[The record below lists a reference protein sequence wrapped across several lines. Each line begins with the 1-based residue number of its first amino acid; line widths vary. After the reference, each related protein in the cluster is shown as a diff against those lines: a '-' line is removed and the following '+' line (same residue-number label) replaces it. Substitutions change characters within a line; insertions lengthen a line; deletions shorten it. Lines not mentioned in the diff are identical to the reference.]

1 MTIHYD
7 KIFNMKYVPLHI
19 HTEYSLLDGAIKIP
33 DFYKFA
39 AENDMPA
46 IAITD
51 HGVMYGCADMFIAK
65 NEMIGHM
72 EAAGENEEAA
82 KIKAVKPILGCEFY
96 VADGDVEEDKHTKK
110 PLYHLVLLAK
120 NQNGYHNLC
129 KLDSYATTKG
139 HYYKPR
145 INHEI
150 LEKYKD
156 DLVCLSAC
164 IQGEVAR
171 FCLNGDKEEAKKRA
185 KYYKELFKEDY
196 YIELQDHGLQEQ
208 KDSNPFLME
217 VAKELNIKTVITND
231 SHYLRAQDASWHDT
245 LLCEQTKSKK
255 SEVNRFKFSVNEF
268 YVKTVEELRKA
279 FSWMDEEYFNS
290 CIETTV
296 EVADKCNFEMDKLEF
311 GKTKEYLPKFPIP
324 EGFKDEQDYFNHL
337 CIEGLKKRY
346 GDPIPD
352 SIMERYEYEKGVIF
366 QMGFPAYFL
375 LTWDFINWAK
385 EHKIPVG
392 PGRGSAAG
400 SIVAYSLGIT
410 ELDPIQ
416 HKLLFE
422 RFLNPERISM
432 PDIDID
438 FCQRKRGEV
447 IDYVSKRWGKDHV
460 CQIITFGTLAAKA
473 ALKAVCRVYDIPFQ
487 EANTWAGMVP
497 SAPGTKLKDALLD
510 GMELKKLCD
519 ENPQVQSLVDE
530 ALHMEGLKNQ
540 TGTHAAGVIIAP
552 RPMDE
557 IIPITLSK
565 EKSTETQYPMAGI
578 EKIGLL
584 KMDFLGLE
592 TLTIIQDALDL
603 IKERTGKDIDINR
616 IPLDDKETFEMLSR
630 GETDAVFQ
638 LESSGMKKYIKRLKP
653 TVFEDLGAMVALY
666 RPGPLEAGMVEGFI
680 DRKHGREKIE
690 YAHPLLEPIL
700 KDTYGTILYQE
711 QIMAIF
717 QSLADYTLGGAD
729 MVRRMMGKKK
739 LQQMAEQKS
748 IFVDATHKKGMTK
761 EAATQLFEQ
770 IESFAKYCFN
780 KAHSSAYAFV
790 AYQTAYL
797 KAHYPVEFMCAML
810 TSVADKQDKTQQ
822 YILQCQNQGIEVLAP
837 DINKSNSQFT
847 PDENN
852 IRFGLASIK
861 NVGEAVITE
870 IEEVRKEKPFESFY
884 DFCSRVDSKCLNKR
898 TLESLIKAGAFSSI
912 EKSRK
917 QCLENIDSVVEFVQ
931 NSAKAKSSGQ
941 VSLFSAISSEAQ
953 EELNIPT
960 FQMSGNSEEEFS
972 DSQIQ
977 QFEKELMGIYVTSH
991 PLESIKDTLKYITT
1005 QTISDILEAP
1015 KQDANVTLCGLLS
1028 QVIQKSTKK
1037 DPTKFIKT
1045 GVIEDLT
1052 NRIGFVVFPKVVEKY
1067 GALIESEQKVILKAK
1082 VSIRDEEI
1090 NLQVNEVKPITE
1102 VNLVKIKFL
1111 KELENEENVFLK
1123 ELLSKYKGENPV
1135 VIEFKAPDEFDTIQD
1150 YQMLTS
1156 NHLWVDVNSNIQKEI
1171 ESSFKEKIEVEIN
1184 ALK

>member
-1 MTIHYD
+1 
-7 KIFNMKYVPLHI
+7 MKYVPLHI
-19 HTEYSLLDGAIKIP
+19 HTEYSLLDGAIRIP

-65 NEMIGHM
+65 NEMLSHM
-72 EAAGENEEAA
+72 LSEEEQELKK
-82 KIKAVKPILGCEFY
+82 KIEAVKPILGCEFY
-96 VADGDVEEDKHTKK
+96 ICDGDVIDDHSKK
-110 PLYHLVLLAK
+110 TMYHLVLLAK

-129 KLDSYATTKG
+129 KLDSIATTKG
-139 HYYKPR
+139 YYYKPR

-156 DLVCLSAC
+156 DLICLSAC

-171 FCLNGDKEEAKKRA
+171 NILDGNKDEAIKKA
-185 KYYKELFKEDY
+185 KYYKELFGEDY
-196 YIELQDHGLQEQ
+196 YIELQDHGLKEQ
-208 KDSNPFLME
+208 KDSNPTLME
-217 VAKELNIKTVITND
+217 IAKELNIKTVITND
-231 SHYLRAQDASWHDT
+231 SHYLKAQDAAWHDT
-245 LLCEQTKSKK
+245 LLCEQTKSSK
-255 SEVNRFKFSVNEF
+255 SNPNRFKFSVNEF

-279 FSWMDEEYFNS
+279 FSWMDEDYFNT
-290 CIETTV
+290 CIENTV
-296 EVADKCNFEMDKLEF
+296 EIADKIDFQMDKLEF
-311 GKTKEYLPKFPIP
+311 GKTKEYLPKYPCP
-324 EGFKDEQDYFNHL
+324 DGYDEVQYFDYL
-337 CIEGLKKRY
+337 CRKGLKKRY

-352 SIMERYEYEKGVIF
+352 DIIKRYEYEFDVICK
-366 QMGFPAYFL
+366 MGFPAYFL

-400 SIVAYSLGIT
+400 RIVAYSLGIT
-410 ELDPIQ
+410 ELDPIR
-416 HKLLFE
+416 HNLLFE

-438 FCQRKRGEV
+438 FCQRRRGEV
-447 IDYVSKRWGKDHV
+447 IDYVSERWGADHV

-473 ALKAVCRVYDIPFQ
+473 ALKAVCRVYDIPFAQ
-487 EANTWAGMVP
+487 ANLWAGMIP

-519 ENPQVQSLVDE
+519 ENSQVQSLVDE

-540 TGTHAAGVIIAP
+540 VGTHAAGVIIAP

-557 IIPITLSK
+557 IIPVALSK
-565 EKSTETQYPMAGI
+565 EKSSTTQYPMAGI
-578 EKIGLL
+578 EKLGLL

-603 IKERTGKDIDINR
+603 IKARTGKDIDINN
-616 IPLDDKETFEMLSR
+616 IPLDDKETFEMLSK

-666 RPGPLEAGMVEGFI
+666 RPGPLEAGMVEDFI
-680 DRKHGREKIE
+680 DRKHGRQKIE
-690 YAHPLLEPIL
+690 YAHPLLESIL

-717 QSLADYTLGGAD
+717 QTLADYSLGGAD

-748 IFVDATHKKGMTK
+748 IFVDATAKKGMSS
-761 EAATQLFEQ
+761 EAATKLFEQ

-810 TSVADKQDKTQQ
+810 TSVADKQEKTQQ
-822 YILQCQNQGIEVLAP
+822 YILQCQAQGIEVLAP

-847 PDENN
+847 PDGNN

-861 NVGEAVITE
+861 NVGEAVIE
-870 IEEVRKEKPFESFY
+870 QIEQERANKPFESFY
-884 DFCSRVDSKCLNKR
+884 DFCSRVDFKCLNKR
-898 TLESLIKAGAFSSI
+898 TLESLIKAGAFSCI

-917 QCLENIDSVVEFVQ
+917 QLLENIDSVVEFVQ
-931 NSAKAKSSGQ
+931 NAAKAKSSGQ
-941 VSLFSAISSEAQ
+941 VSLFASLSGETQ

-960 FQMSGNSEEEFS
+960 FQMQGNPDDEFS

-977 QFEKELMGIYVTSH
+977 LFEKELMGIYVTSH
-991 PLESIKDTLKYITT
+991 PLGSIKNTLK
-1005 QTISDILEAP
+1005 
-1015 KQDANVTLCGLLS
+1015 
-1028 QVIQKSTKK
+1028 
-1037 DPTKFIKT
+1037 
-1045 GVIEDLT
+1045 
-1052 NRIGFVVFPKVVEKY
+1052 
-1067 GALIESEQKVILKAK
+1067 
-1082 VSIRDEEI
+1082 
-1090 NLQVNEVKPITE
+1090 
-1102 VNLVKIKFL
+1102 
-1111 KELENEENVFLK
+1111 
-1123 ELLSKYKGENPV
+1123 
-1135 VIEFKAPDEFDTIQD
+1135 
-1150 YQMLTS
+1150 
-1156 NHLWVDVNSNIQKEI
+1156 
-1171 ESSFKEKIEVEIN
+1171 
-1184 ALK
+1184 

>member
-1 MTIHYD
+1 
-7 KIFNMKYVPLHI
+7 MKYVPLHI
-19 HTEYSLLDGAIKIP
+19 HTEYSLLDGAIRIP

-65 NEMIGHM
+65 NDMLSHM
-72 EAAGENEEAA
+72 LSDDVQELKK
-82 KIKAVKPILGCEFY
+82 KIEAVKPIVGCEFY
-96 VADGDVEEDKHTKK
+96 ICEGDVIEDRSKK
-110 PLYHLVLLAK
+110 TMYHLVLLAK

-129 KLDSYATTKG
+129 KLDSIATTQG
-139 HYYKPR
+139 YYYKPR

-150 LEKYKD
+150 LEKYHED
-156 DLVCLSAC
+156 IICLSAC

-171 FCLNGDKEEAKKRA
+171 NILDGNLEKARQKA
-185 KYYKELFKEDY
+185 KYYKDLFGDDF

-208 KDSNPFLME
+208 KDSNPELMKIAE
-217 VAKELNIKTVITND
+217 ELGVKTVITND

-245 LLCEQTKSKK
+245 LLCEQTKSSKANP
-255 SEVNRFKFSVNEF
+255 NRFKFSVNEF
-268 YVKTVEELRKA
+268 YVKTVEELRRA
-279 FSWMDEEYFNS
+279 FSWMDEDYFNR

-296 EVADKCNFEMDKLEF
+296 EVADKCDFKMDKLEF
-311 GKTKEYLPKFPIP
+311 GKTKEYLPKFPCP
-324 EGFKDEQDYFNHL
+324 DGYNEQEYFNYL
-337 CIEGLKKRY
+337 CIKGLKERY

-366 QMGFPAYFL
+366 HMGFPAYFL

-385 EHKIPVG
+385 EHGIPVG

-410 ELDPIQ
+410 ELDPIE

-432 PDIDID
+432 PDVDID
-438 FCQRKRGEV
+438 FCQRRRGEV
-447 IDYVSKRWGKDHV
+447 IEYVSERWGKDHV

-487 EANTWAGMVP
+487 QANTWAGMVP
-497 SAPGTKLKDALLD
+497 SNPGTKLKDALLD
-510 GMELKKLCD
+510 GMELKKLCQ
-519 ENPQVQSLVDE
+519 ENPQIQSLVDE

-552 RPMDE
+552 KPMSE
-557 IIPITLSK
+557 IIPVTLSK

-603 IKERTGKDIDINR
+603 VKERTGKSININR
-616 IPLDDKETFEMLSR
+616 IPLNDKMTFELLSR

-638 LESSGMKKYIKRLKP
+638 LESGGMKKLVKRLKP
-653 TVFEDLGAMVALY
+653 SVFEDIGALVALY
-666 RPGPLEAGMVEGFI
+666 RPGPIEAGMIDDFV
-680 DRKHGREKIE
+680 DRKHGRQKVE
-690 YAHPLLEPIL
+690 YAHPLLESIL
-700 KDTYGTILYQE
+700 KDTYGTIVYQE

-717 QSLADYTLGGAD
+717 QTLAGYTLGGAD
-729 MVRRMMGKKK
+729 KVRRMMGKKK
-739 LQQMAEQKS
+739 LLEMAEQKE
-748 IFVDATHKKGMTK
+748 IFVAG
-761 EAATQLFEQ
+761 AAKNDMPREKAIALFEQ

-810 TSVADKQDKTQQ
+810 TSVCDKQEKTQQ
-822 YILQCQNQGIEVLAP
+822 YILQCQSQGIEVLAP

-847 PDENN
+847 PDGNN

-861 NVGEAVITE
+861 NVGEAVIE
-870 IEEVRKEKPFESFY
+870 QIEEERKSKPFESLY

-898 TLESLIKAGAFSSI
+898 TLESLIKAGAFSTI

-917 QCLENIDSVVEFVQ
+917 QCLENIDKVVEFVQ

-941 VSLFSAISSEAQ
+941 VSLFSAISAEAQ

-960 FQMSGNSEEEFS
+960 FQMSGTSDEEFT
-972 DSQIQ
+972 DTQIQ

-1005 QTISDILEAP
+1005 QTISDVLETP
-1015 KQDANVTLCGLLS
+1015 KPDSNVTLCGLLS
-1028 QVIQKSTKK
+1028 QVIQKPTKK

-1052 NRIGFVVFPKVVEKY
+1052 SRIGFVVFPKVVEKF
-1067 GALIESEQKVILKAK
+1067 GSEIESDQKVILKAK

-1090 NLQVNEVKPITE
+1090 NLQVNEVKPITN
-1102 VNLVKIKFL
+1102 VDLVKIKYLTELKSEENIYL
-1111 KELENEENVFLK
+1111 KEVLAK
-1123 ELLSKYKGENPV
+1123 HKGENPV
-1135 VIEFKAPDEFDTIQD
+1135 VIEFSAPDEFDNMQN
-1150 YQMLTS
+1150 YQMLT
-1156 NHLWVDVNSNIQKEI
+1156 NHHLWVNTQDNLRQEI
-1171 ESSFKEKIEVEIN
+1171 ESAFKDKVQIEI
-1184 ALK
+1184 ASLK

>member
-1 MTIHYD
+1 
-7 KIFNMKYVPLHI
+7 MKYVPLHI
-19 HTEYSLLDGAIKIP
+19 HTEYSLLDGAIRIP
-33 DFYKFA
+33 DFYKYA

-65 NEMIGHM
+65 NEMLSHM
-72 EAAGENEEAA
+72 LSEEEQEMKK
-82 KIKAVKPILGCEFY
+82 KIEAVKPILGCEFY
-96 VADGDVEEDKHTKK
+96 ICDGDVLEDRSKK
-110 PLYHLVLLAK
+110 TMYHLVLLAK

-129 KLDSYATTKG
+129 KLDSIATTKG
-139 HYYKPR
+139 YYYKPR

-156 DLVCLSAC
+156 DLICLSAC

-171 FCLNGDKEEAKKRA
+171 NILDGNKEEAIKKA
-185 KYYKELFKEDY
+185 KYYKELFGEDY
-196 YIELQDHGLQEQ
+196 YIELQDHGLKEQ
-208 KDSNPFLME
+208 KESNPILME
-217 VAKELNIKTVITND
+217 IAEELNIKTVITND
-231 SHYLRAQDASWHDT
+231 SHYLKAQDAAWHDT
-245 LLCEQTKSKK
+245 LLCEQTKSSK
-255 SEVNRFKFSVNEF
+255 SNPDRFKFSVNEF
-268 YVKTVEELRKA
+268 YVKTVEELRQA
-279 FSWMDEEYFNS
+279 FSWMDEDYFNT
-290 CIETTV
+290 CISNTV
-296 EVADKCNFEMDKLEF
+296 EIADKVDFQMDKLEF
-311 GKTKEYLPKFPIP
+311 GKTKEYLPKYPCP
-324 EGFKDEQDYFNHL
+324 DGYNEVQYFDHL
-337 CIEGLKKRY
+337 CRQGLKKRY

-352 SIMERYEYEKGVIF
+352 DIIKRYEYEFDVICK
-366 QMGFPAYFL
+366 MGFPAYFL

-410 ELDPIQ
+410 ELDPIR
-416 HKLLFE
+416 HNLLFE

-438 FCQRKRGEV
+438 FCQRRRGEV
-447 IDYVSKRWGKDHV
+447 IDYVSERWGADHV

-473 ALKAVCRVYDIPFQ
+473 ALKAVCRVYDIPFSQ
-487 EANTWAGMVP
+487 ANSWAGMIP
-497 SAPGTKLKDALLD
+497 SNPGTKLKDALLD

-519 ENPQVQSLVDE
+519 ENSQVQSLVDE

-540 TGTHAAGVIIAP
+540 VGTHAAGVIIAP

-557 IIPITLSK
+557 IIPVALSK
-565 EKSTETQYPMAGI
+565 EKATTTQYPMAGI
-578 EKIGLL
+578 EKLGLL

-603 IKERTGKDIDINR
+603 IKERTGEDIDINN
-616 IPLDDKETFEMLSR
+616 IPLDDKETFEMLSK

-666 RPGPLEAGMVEGFI
+666 RPGPLEAGMVEDFI
-680 DRKHGREKIE
+680 DRKHGRQKIE
-690 YAHPLLEPIL
+690 YAHPLLESIL

-717 QSLADYTLGGAD
+717 QTLADYSLGGAD

-748 IFVDATHKKGMTK
+748 IFVEATAKKGMSS
-761 EAATQLFEQ
+761 EAATKLFEQ

-810 TSVADKQDKTQQ
+810 TSVADKQEKTQQ
-822 YILQCQNQGIEVLAP
+822 YILQCQAQGIEVLAP

-847 PDENN
+847 PDGKN

-861 NVGEAVITE
+861 NVGEAVIE
-870 IEEVRKEKPFESFY
+870 QIENERKDKPFESFF

-898 TLESLIKAGAFSSI
+898 TLESLIKAGAFASI

-917 QCLENIDSVVEFVQ
+917 QLLNNMDNVVEFVH
-931 NSAKAKSSGQ
+931 NSEKTKMSGQ
-941 VSLFSAISSEAQ
+941 VSLFSALGEDAQ

-960 FQMSGNSEEEFS
+960 FKMSGSSEDEFS

-977 QFEKELMGIYVTSH
+977 MFEKELMGIYVTSH
-991 PLESIKDTLKYITT
+991 PLASIKDTLKYITT
-1005 QTISDILEAP
+1005 
-1015 KQDANVTLCGLLS
+1015 
-1028 QVIQKSTKK
+1028 
-1037 DPTKFIKT
+1037 
-1045 GVIEDLT
+1045 
-1052 NRIGFVVFPKVVEKY
+1052 
-1067 GALIESEQKVILKAK
+1067 
-1082 VSIRDEEI
+1082 
-1090 NLQVNEVKPITE
+1090 
-1102 VNLVKIKFL
+1102 
-1111 KELENEENVFLK
+1111 
-1123 ELLSKYKGENPV
+1123 
-1135 VIEFKAPDEFDTIQD
+1135 
-1150 YQMLTS
+1150 
-1156 NHLWVDVNSNIQKEI
+1156 
-1171 ESSFKEKIEVEIN
+1171 
-1184 ALK
+1184 

>member
-1 MTIHYD
+1 
-7 KIFNMKYVPLHI
+7 MKYVPLHI
-19 HTEYSLLDGAIKIP
+19 HTEYSLLDGAIRIP

-65 NEMIGHM
+65 NEMLSHM
-72 EAAGENEEAA
+72 LSEEEQEMKK
-82 KIKAVKPILGCEFY
+82 KIEAVKPILGCEFY
-96 VADGDVEEDKHTKK
+96 ICDGDVLEDRSKK
-110 PLYHLVLLAK
+110 TMYHLVLLAK
-120 NQNGYHNLC
+120 NQKGYHNLC
-129 KLDSYATTKG
+129 KLDSIATTKAY
-139 HYYKPR
+139 YYKPR

-150 LEKYKD
+150 LEQYKD
-156 DLVCLSAC
+156 DLICLSAC

-171 FCLNGDKEEAKKRA
+171 NFLDGNKDEAIKKA
-185 KYYKELFKEDY
+185 KYYKELFGDDY

-217 VAKELNIKTVITND
+217 IAKELNIKTVITND
-231 SHYLRAQDASWHDT
+231 SHYLRAQDAAWHDT
-245 LLCEQTKSKK
+245 LLCEQTKSSKANP
-255 SEVNRFKFSVNEF
+255 NRFKFSVNEF

-279 FSWMDEEYFNS
+279 FSWMDEDYFNT
-290 CIETTV
+290 CIQNTV
-296 EVADKCNFEMDKLEF
+296 EIADKIDFQMDKLEF
-311 GKTKEYLPKFPIP
+311 GKTKEYLPKYPCP
-324 EGFKDEQDYFNHL
+324 EGYDEVQYFDHL
-337 CIEGLKKRY
+337 CREGLKKRY

-352 SIMERYEYEKGVIF
+352 DIIKRYEYEFDVICK
-366 QMGFPAYFL
+366 MGFPAYFL

-410 ELDPIQ
+410 ELDPIR
-416 HKLLFE
+416 HNLLFE

-438 FCQRKRGEV
+438 FCQRRRGEV
-447 IDYVSKRWGKDHV
+447 IDYVSQRWGADHV

-473 ALKAVCRVYDIPFQ
+473 ALKAVCRVYDIPFSQ
-487 EANTWAGMVP
+487 ANTWAGMIP
-497 SAPGTKLKDALLD
+497 SVPGTKLKDALSD

-519 ENPQVQSLVDE
+519 ENSQVQSLVDE

-540 TGTHAAGVIIAP
+540 VGTHAAGVIIAP

-557 IIPITLSK
+557 IIPVALSK
-565 EKSTETQYPMAGI
+565 EKATTTQYPMAGI
-578 EKIGLL
+578 EKLGLL

-603 IKERTGKDIDINR
+603 IKARTGKDIDINN
-616 IPLDDKETFEMLSR
+616 IPLDDKETFDMLSK

-666 RPGPLEAGMVEGFI
+666 RPGPLEAGMVEDFI
-680 DRKHGREKIE
+680 DRKHGRQQIE
-690 YAHPLLEPIL
+690 YAHPLLEGIL

-717 QSLADYTLGGAD
+717 QTLADYSLGGAD

-748 IFVDATHKKGMTK
+748 IFVEATAKKGMSS
-761 EAATQLFEQ
+761 EAATKLFEQ

-810 TSVADKQDKTQQ
+810 TSVADKQEKTQQ
-822 YILQCQNQGIEVLAP
+822 YILQCQAQGINVLAP

-847 PDENN
+847 PDGNN

-861 NVGEAVITE
+861 NVGEAVIE
-870 IEEVRKEKPFESFY
+870 QIEKERENKPFESFY
-884 DFCSRVDSKCLNKR
+884 DFCSRVDMKCLNKR
-898 TLESLIKAGAFSSI
+898 TLESLIKAGAFSCI

-917 QCLENIDSVVEFVQ
+917 QLLENIDKVVEFVQ
-931 NSAKAKSSGQ
+931 INAKAKSSGQ
-941 VSLFSAISSEAQ
+941 VSLFSALGGEAQ

-960 FQMSGNSEEEFS
+960 FQMSGNSDDEFS

-977 QFEKELMGIYVTSH
+977 LFEKELMGIYVTSH
-991 PLESIKDTLKYITT
+991 PLASIQGILKYITT
-1005 QTISDILEAP
+1005 QTISDIIENP
-1015 KQDANVTLCGLLS
+1015 KPDATVTICGLLS
-1028 QVIQKSTKK
+1028 QIVQKPTKK
-1037 DPTKFIKT
+1037 DPSKFIKT
-1045 GVIEDLT
+1045 GTIEDLT
-1052 NRIGFVVFPKVVEKY
+1052 SRIGVVAFPKVVEKY
-1067 GALIESEQKVILKAK
+1067 GALIDSEQKVIIKAK
-1082 VSIRDEEI
+1082 VNVKDEEI
-1090 NLQVNEVKPITE
+1090 NLAINEVKPIEE
-1102 VNLVKIKFL
+1102 VNLVTLKVL
-1111 KELENEENVFLK
+1111 KELAMEENILLK
-1123 ELLSKYKGENPV
+1123 ELLAKHKGENPV
-1135 VIEFKAPDEFDTIQD
+1135 VIDFEAPDEFNVPKRFQL
-1150 YQMLTS
+1150 LT
-1156 NHLWVDVNSNIQKEI
+1156 NDHLWVSINDDMKKEI
-1171 ESSFKEKIEVEIN
+1171 GATFKDKMEISV
-1184 ALK
+1184 LHLS

>member
-1 MTIHYD
+1 
-7 KIFNMKYVPLHI
+7 MKYVPLHI
-19 HTEYSLLDGAIKIP
+19 HTEYSLLDGAIRIP
-33 DFYKFA
+33 DFYKYA

-65 NEMIGHM
+65 NEMLSHM
-72 EAAGENEEAA
+72 LSEEEQEMKKKIEA
-82 KIKAVKPILGCEFY
+82 IKPILGCEFY
-96 VADGDVEEDKHTKK
+96 ICDGDVLEDRSKK
-110 PLYHLVLLAK
+110 TMYHLVLLAK

-129 KLDSYATTKG
+129 KLDSIATTKG
-139 HYYKPR
+139 YYYKPR

-156 DLVCLSAC
+156 DLICLSAC

-171 FCLNGDKEEAKKRA
+171 NILDGNKEEAIKKA
-185 KYYKELFKEDY
+185 KYYKELFGEDY
-196 YIELQDHGLQEQ
+196 YIELQDHGLKEQ
-208 KDSNPFLME
+208 KESNPILME
-217 VAKELNIKTVITND
+217 IAEELNIKTVITND
-231 SHYLRAQDASWHDT
+231 SHYLKAQDAAWHDT
-245 LLCEQTKSKK
+245 LLCEQTKSSK
-255 SEVNRFKFSVNEF
+255 SNPDRFKFSVNEF
-268 YVKTVEELRKA
+268 YVKTVEELRQA
-279 FSWMDEEYFNS
+279 FSWMDEDYFNT
-290 CIETTV
+290 CISNTV
-296 EVADKCNFEMDKLEF
+296 EIADKVDFQMDKLEF
-311 GKTKEYLPKFPIP
+311 GKTKEYLPKYPCP
-324 EGFKDEQDYFNHL
+324 EGYNEVQYFDHL
-337 CIEGLKKRY
+337 CRQGLKKRY

-352 SIMERYEYEKGVIF
+352 DIIKRYEYEFDVICK
-366 QMGFPAYFL
+366 MGFPAYFL

-410 ELDPIQ
+410 ELDPIR
-416 HKLLFE
+416 HNLLFE

-438 FCQRKRGEV
+438 FCQRRRGEV
-447 IDYVSKRWGKDHV
+447 IDYVSERWGADHV

-473 ALKAVCRVYDIPFQ
+473 ALKAVCRVYDIPFSQ
-487 EANTWAGMVP
+487 ANSWAGMIP
-497 SAPGTKLKDALLD
+497 SNPGTKLKDALLD

-519 ENPQVQSLVDE
+519 ENSQVQSLVDE

-540 TGTHAAGVIIAP
+540 VGTHAAGVIIAP

-557 IIPITLSK
+557 IIPVALSK
-565 EKSTETQYPMAGI
+565 EKATTTQYPMAGI
-578 EKIGLL
+578 EKLGLL

-603 IKERTGKDIDINR
+603 IKERTGEDIDINN
-616 IPLDDKETFEMLSR
+616 IPLDDKETFEMLSK

-666 RPGPLEAGMVEGFI
+666 RPGPLEAGMVEDFI
-680 DRKHGREKIE
+680 DRKHGRQKIE
-690 YAHPLLEPIL
+690 YAHPLLEGIL

-717 QSLADYTLGGAD
+717 QTLADYSLGGAD

-748 IFVDATHKKGMTK
+748 IFVEATAKKGMSS
-761 EAATQLFEQ
+761 EAATKLFEQ

-810 TSVADKQDKTQQ
+810 TSVADKQEKTQQ
-822 YILQCQNQGIEVLAP
+822 YILQCQAQGIEVLAP

-847 PDENN
+847 PDGKN

-861 NVGEAVITE
+861 NVGEAVIE
-870 IEEVRKEKPFESFY
+870 QIENERKDKPFESFF

-898 TLESLIKAGAFSSI
+898 TLESLIKAGAFASI

-917 QCLENIDSVVEFVQ
+917 QLLNNIDNVVEFVH
-931 NSAKAKSSGQ
+931 NSEKTKMSGQ
-941 VSLFSAISSEAQ
+941 VSLFSALGEDAQ

-960 FQMSGNSEEEFS
+960 FKMSGSSEDEFS

-977 QFEKELMGIYVTSH
+977 MFEKELMGIYVTSH
-991 PLESIKDTLKYITT
+991 PLASIKDTLKYITT
-1005 QTISDILEAP
+1005 QTIEDILENP
-1015 KQDANVTLCGLLS
+1015 KQDETVTICGLLS
-1028 QVIQKSTKK
+1028 QIVQKPTKK
-1037 DPTKFIKT
+1037 DPTKYIKT
-1045 GVIEDLT
+1045 GQIEDLT
-1052 NRIGFVVFPKVVEKY
+1052 GRIGIVAFPKVVENF
-1067 GALIESEQKVILKAK
+1067 GALIESEHKAILRAK
-1082 VSIRDEEI
+1082 VNIRDEEI
-1090 NLQVNEVKPITE
+1090 NLSIIEVKPIE
-1102 VNLVKIKFL
+1102 QVNLVTLHFL
-1111 KELENEENVFLK
+1111 KEFAAEENILLK
-1123 ELLSKYKGENPV
+1123 ELLVRHKGENPV
-1135 VIEFKAPDEFDTIQD
+1135 VIDFEAPDEFDNVRRFE
-1150 YQMLTS
+1150 MLTN
-1156 NHLWVDVNSNIQKEI
+1156 NHLWVNINDSIEKELTAT
-1171 ESSFKEKIEVEIN
+1171 FKDKLEVEIR
-1184 ALK
+1184 ALG

>member
-1 MTIHYD
+1 
-7 KIFNMKYVPLHI
+7 MKYVPLHI
-19 HTEYSLLDGAIKIP
+19 HTEYSLLDGAIRIP

-65 NEMIGHM
+65 NEMLSHM
-72 EAAGENEEAA
+72 LSEEEQELKK
-82 KIKAVKPILGCEFY
+82 KIEAVKPILGCEFY
-96 VADGDVEEDKHTKK
+96 ICDGDVIDDHSKK
-110 PLYHLVLLAK
+110 TMYHLVLLAK

-129 KLDSYATTKG
+129 KLDSIATTKG
-139 HYYKPR
+139 YYYKPR

-156 DLVCLSAC
+156 DLICLSAC

-171 FCLNGDKEEAKKRA
+171 NILDGNKDEAIKKA
-185 KYYKELFKEDY
+185 KYYKELFGEDY
-196 YIELQDHGLQEQ
+196 YIELQDHGLKEQ
-208 KDSNPFLME
+208 KDSNPTLME
-217 VAKELNIKTVITND
+217 IAKELNIKTVITND
-231 SHYLRAQDASWHDT
+231 SHYLRAQDAAWHDT
-245 LLCEQTKSKK
+245 LLCEQTKSSK
-255 SEVNRFKFSVNEF
+255 SNPNRFKFSVNEF

-279 FSWMDEEYFNS
+279 FSWMDEDYFNT
-290 CIETTV
+290 CIENTV
-296 EVADKCNFEMDKLEF
+296 EIADKVDFQMDKLEF
-311 GKTKEYLPKFPIP
+311 GKTKEYLPKYPCP
-324 EGFKDEQDYFNHL
+324 DGYDEVQYFDYL
-337 CIEGLKKRY
+337 CRKGLKKRY

-352 SIMERYEYEKGVIF
+352 DIIKRYEYEFDVICK
-366 QMGFPAYFL
+366 MGFPAYFL

-410 ELDPIQ
+410 ELDPIR
-416 HKLLFE
+416 HNLLFE

-438 FCQRKRGEV
+438 FCQRRRGEV
-447 IDYVSKRWGKDHV
+447 IDYVSERWGADHV

-473 ALKAVCRVYDIPFQ
+473 ALKAVCRVYDIPFAQ
-487 EANTWAGMVP
+487 ANLWAGMIP

-519 ENPQVQSLVDE
+519 ENSQVQSLVDE

-540 TGTHAAGVIIAP
+540 VGTHAAGVIIAP

-557 IIPITLSK
+557 IIPVALSK
-565 EKSTETQYPMAGI
+565 EKSSTTQYPMAGI
-578 EKIGLL
+578 EKLGLL

-603 IKERTGKDIDINR
+603 IKARTGKDIDINN
-616 IPLDDKETFEMLSR
+616 IPLDDKETFEMLSK

-666 RPGPLEAGMVEGFI
+666 RPGPLEAGMVEDFI
-680 DRKHGREKIE
+680 DRKHGRQKIE
-690 YAHPLLEPIL
+690 YAHPLLESIL

-717 QSLADYTLGGAD
+717 QTLADYSLGGAD

-748 IFVDATHKKGMTK
+748 IFVDATAKKGMSS
-761 EAATQLFEQ
+761 EAATKLFEQ

-810 TSVADKQDKTQQ
+810 TSVADKQEKTQQ
-822 YILQCQNQGIEVLAP
+822 YILQCQAQGIEVLAP

-847 PDENN
+847 PDGNN

-861 NVGEAVITE
+861 NVGEAVIE
-870 IEEVRKEKPFESFY
+870 QIEQERANKPFESFY
-884 DFCSRVDSKCLNKR
+884 DFCSRVDFKCLNKR
-898 TLESLIKAGAFSSI
+898 TLESLIKAGAFSCI

-917 QCLENIDSVVEFVQ
+917 QLLENIDSVVEFVQ
-931 NSAKAKSSGQ
+931 NAAKAKSSGQ
-941 VSLFSAISSEAQ
+941 VSLFASLSGETQ

-960 FQMSGNSEEEFS
+960 FQMQGNPDDEFS

-977 QFEKELMGIYVTSH
+977 LFEKELMGIYVTSH
-991 PLESIKDTLKYITT
+991 PLGSIKNTLKYITT
-1005 QTISDILEAP
+1005 QTISDILENP
-1015 KQDANVTLCGLLS
+1015 KQDEVVTICGLLS
-1028 QVIQKSTKK
+1028 QIVQKPTKK
-1037 DPTKFIKT
+1037 DPSKFIKT
-1045 GVIEDLT
+1045 GIIEDLT
-1052 NRIGFVVFPKVVEKY
+1052 SRIGVVAFPKIVENY

-1082 VSIRDEEI
+1082 VNVRDEEI
-1090 NLQVNEVKPITE
+1090 NLAINEVKPIE
-1102 VNLVKIKFL
+1102 QVSLVTLKHLKKF
-1111 KELENEENVFLK
+1111 EDRENILLK
-1123 ELLSKYKGENPV
+1123 ELLVKHKGENPV
-1135 VIEFKAPDEFDTIQD
+1135 VIDFEAPDEFDNLKRFQL
-1150 YQMLTS
+1150 LTN
-1156 NHLWVDVNSNIQKEI
+1156 NHLWISLNPDFEKELKSNFKDKLEI
-1171 ESSFKEKIEVEIN
+1171 EVQSLAN
-1184 ALK
+1184 

>member
-1 MTIHYD
+1 
-7 KIFNMKYVPLHI
+7 MKYVPLHI
-19 HTEYSLLDGAIKIP
+19 HTEYSLLDGAIRIP

-65 NEMIGHM
+65 NEMLSHM
-72 EAAGENEEAA
+72 LSEEEQELKK
-82 KIKAVKPILGCEFY
+82 KIEAVKPILGCEFY
-96 VADGDVEEDKHTKK
+96 ICDGDVIDDHSKK
-110 PLYHLVLLAK
+110 TMYHLVLLAK

-129 KLDSYATTKG
+129 KLDSIATTKG
-139 HYYKPR
+139 YYYKPR

-156 DLVCLSAC
+156 DLICLSAC

-171 FCLNGDKEEAKKRA
+171 NILDGNKDEAIKKA
-185 KYYKELFKEDY
+185 KYYKELFGEDY
-196 YIELQDHGLQEQ
+196 YIELQDHGLKEQ
-208 KDSNPFLME
+208 KDSNPTLME
-217 VAKELNIKTVITND
+217 IAKELNIKTVITND
-231 SHYLRAQDASWHDT
+231 SHYLRAQDAAWHDT
-245 LLCEQTKSKK
+245 LLCEQTKSSK
-255 SEVNRFKFSVNEF
+255 SNPNRFKFSVNEF

-279 FSWMDEEYFNS
+279 FSWMDENYFNT
-290 CIETTV
+290 CIENTV
-296 EVADKCNFEMDKLEF
+296 EIADKVDFQMDKLEF
-311 GKTKEYLPKFPIP
+311 GKTKEYLPKYPCP
-324 EGFKDEQDYFNHL
+324 DGYDEVQYFDYL
-337 CIEGLKKRY
+337 CRNGLKKRY

-352 SIMERYEYEKGVIF
+352 DIIKRYEYEFDVICK
-366 QMGFPAYFL
+366 MGFPAYFL

-410 ELDPIQ
+410 ELDPIR
-416 HKLLFE
+416 HNLLFE

-438 FCQRKRGEV
+438 FCQRRRGEV
-447 IDYVSKRWGKDHV
+447 IDYVSERWGADHV

-473 ALKAVCRVYDIPFQ
+473 ALKAVCRVYDIPFAQ
-487 EANTWAGMVP
+487 ANLWAGMIP

-519 ENPQVQSLVDE
+519 ENSQVQSLVDE

-540 TGTHAAGVIIAP
+540 VGTHAAGVIIAP

-557 IIPITLSK
+557 IIPVALSK
-565 EKSTETQYPMAGI
+565 EKSSTTQYPMAGI
-578 EKIGLL
+578 EKLGLL

-603 IKERTGKDIDINR
+603 IKARTGKDIDINN
-616 IPLDDKETFEMLSR
+616 IPLDDKETFEMLSK

-666 RPGPLEAGMVEGFI
+666 RPGPLEAGMVEDFI
-680 DRKHGREKIE
+680 DRKHGRQKIE
-690 YAHPLLEPIL
+690 YAHPLLESIL

-717 QSLADYTLGGAD
+717 QTLADYSLGGAD

-748 IFVDATHKKGMTK
+748 IFVDATAKKGMSS
-761 EAATQLFEQ
+761 EAATKLFEQ

-810 TSVADKQDKTQQ
+810 TSVADKQEKTQQ
-822 YILQCQNQGIEVLAP
+822 YILQCQAQGIEVLAP

-847 PDENN
+847 PDGKN

-861 NVGEAVITE
+861 NVGEAVIE
-870 IEEVRKEKPFESFY
+870 QIENERKDKPFESFF

-898 TLESLIKAGAFSSI
+898 TLESLIKAGAFASI

-917 QCLENIDSVVEFVQ
+917 QLLNNIDNVVEFVH
-931 NSAKAKSSGQ
+931 NSEKIKMSGQ
-941 VSLFSAISSEAQ
+941 VSLFSALGEDAQ

-960 FQMSGNSEEEFS
+960 FKMSGSSEDEFS

-977 QFEKELMGIYVTSH
+977 MFEKELMGIYVTSH
-991 PLESIKDTLKYITT
+991 PLASIKDTLKYITT
-1005 QTISDILEAP
+1005 QTIEDILENP
-1015 KQDANVTLCGLLS
+1015 KQDETVTICGLLS
-1028 QVIQKSTKK
+1028 QIVQKPTKK
-1037 DPTKFIKT
+1037 DPTKYIKT
-1045 GVIEDLT
+1045 GQIEDLT
-1052 NRIGFVVFPKVVEKY
+1052 GRIGIVAFPKVVETY
-1067 GALIESEQKVILKAK
+1067 GALIESEHKAILRAK
-1082 VSIRDEEI
+1082 VNIRDEEI
-1090 NLQVNEVKPITE
+1090 NLSIVEVKPIE
-1102 VNLVKIKFL
+1102 QVNLVTLHFL
-1111 KELENEENVFLK
+1111 KEFAAEENILLK
-1123 ELLSKYKGENPV
+1123 ELLVKHKGENPV
-1135 VIEFKAPDEFDTIQD
+1135 VIDFEAPDEFDNVRRFE
-1150 YQMLTS
+1150 MLTN
-1156 NHLWVDVNSNIQKEI
+1156 NHLWVNINDSIEKELTAT
-1171 ESSFKEKIEVEIN
+1171 FKDKLEVEIR
-1184 ALK
+1184 ALG

>member
-1 MTIHYD
+1 
-7 KIFNMKYVPLHI
+7 MKYVPLHI
-19 HTEYSLLDGAIKIP
+19 HTEYSLLDGAIRIP

-65 NEMIGHM
+65 NEMLSHM
-72 EAAGENEEAA
+72 LSEEEQEMKK
-82 KIKAVKPILGCEFY
+82 KIEAVKPILGCEFY
-96 VADGDVEEDKHTKK
+96 ICDGEVIDDHSKK
-110 PLYHLVLLAK
+110 TMYHLVLLAK

-129 KLDSYATTKG
+129 KLDSIATTKG
-139 HYYKPR
+139 YYYKPR

-156 DLVCLSAC
+156 DLICLSAC

-171 FCLNGDKEEAKKRA
+171 NILDGNKDEAIKKA
-185 KYYKELFKEDY
+185 KYYKELFGEDY
-196 YIELQDHGLQEQ
+196 YIELQDHGLKEQ
-208 KDSNPFLME
+208 KDSNPVLME
-217 VAKELNIKTVITND
+217 IAKELNIKTVITND
-231 SHYLRAQDASWHDT
+231 SHYLRAQDAAWHDT
-245 LLCEQTKSKK
+245 LLCEQTKSSK
-255 SEVNRFKFSVNEF
+255 SNPNRFKFSVNEF

-279 FSWMDEEYFNS
+279 FSWMDEDYFNT
-290 CIETTV
+290 CIENTV
-296 EVADKCNFEMDKLEF
+296 EIADKVDFQMDKLEF
-311 GKTKEYLPKFPIP
+311 GKTKEYLPKYPCP
-324 EGFKDEQDYFNHL
+324 DGYDEVQYFDYL
-337 CIEGLKKRY
+337 CRNGLKKRY

-352 SIMERYEYEKGVIF
+352 DIIKRYEYEFDVICK
-366 QMGFPAYFL
+366 MGFPAYFL

-410 ELDPIQ
+410 ELDPIR
-416 HKLLFE
+416 HNLLFE

-438 FCQRKRGEV
+438 FCQRRRGEV
-447 IDYVSKRWGKDHV
+447 IDYVSERWGADHV

-473 ALKAVCRVYDIPFQ
+473 ALKAVCRVYDIPFAQ
-487 EANTWAGMVP
+487 ANLWAGMIP

-510 GMELKKLCD
+510 GMELKKLCE
-519 ENPQVQSLVDE
+519 ENSQVQSLVDE

-540 TGTHAAGVIIAP
+540 VGTHAAGVIIAP

-557 IIPITLSK
+557 IIPVALSK
-565 EKSTETQYPMAGI
+565 EKSSTTQYPMAGI
-578 EKIGLL
+578 EKLGLL

-603 IKERTGKDIDINR
+603 IKARTGKDIDINN
-616 IPLDDKETFEMLSR
+616 IPLDDKETFEMLSK

-666 RPGPLEAGMVEGFI
+666 RPGPLEAGMVEDFI
-680 DRKHGREKIE
+680 DRKHGRQKIE
-690 YAHPLLEPIL
+690 YAHPLLESIL

-717 QSLADYTLGGAD
+717 QTLADYSLGGAD

-748 IFVDATHKKGMTK
+748 IFVDATAKKGMSS
-761 EAATQLFEQ
+761 EAATKLFEQ

-810 TSVADKQDKTQQ
+810 TSVADKQEKTQQ
-822 YILQCQNQGIEVLAP
+822 YILQCQAQGIEVLAP

-847 PDENN
+847 PDGNN

-861 NVGEAVITE
+861 NVGEAVIE
-870 IEEVRKEKPFESFY
+870 QIEQERANKPFESFY
-884 DFCSRVDSKCLNKR
+884 DFCSRVDFKCLNKR
-898 TLESLIKAGAFSSI
+898 TLESLIKAGAFSCI

-917 QCLENIDSVVEFVQ
+917 QLLENIDGVVEFVQ
-931 NSAKAKSSGQ
+931 NAAKAKSSGQ
-941 VSLFSAISSEAQ
+941 VSLFASLSGETQ

-960 FQMSGNSEEEFS
+960 FQMQGNPDEEFS

-977 QFEKELMGIYVTSH
+977 LFEKELMGIYVTSH
-991 PLESIKDTLKYITT
+991 PLGSIKNTLKYITT
-1005 QTISDILEAP
+1005 QTISDILENP
-1015 KQDANVTLCGLLS
+1015 KQDEVVTICGLLS
-1028 QVIQKSTKK
+1028 QIVQKPTKK
-1037 DPTKFIKT
+1037 DPSKFIKT
-1045 GVIEDLT
+1045 GIVEDLT
-1052 NRIGFVVFPKVVEKY
+1052 SRIGVVAFPKIVESY

-1082 VSIRDEEI
+1082 VNVRDEEI
-1090 NLQVNEVKPITE
+1090 NLAINEVKPIE
-1102 VNLVKIKFL
+1102 QVSLVTL
-1111 KELENEENVFLK
+1111 KHLKRFEAEENILLK
-1123 ELLSKYKGENPV
+1123 ELLAKHKGENPV
-1135 VIEFKAPDEFDTIQD
+1135 VIDFEAPDEFDNMKRFQL
-1150 YQMLTS
+1150 LTN
-1156 NHLWVDVNSNIQKEI
+1156 NHLWISLNSDFEKELKSNFKDKLEI
-1171 ESSFKEKIEVEIN
+1171 EVQSLAN
-1184 ALK
+1184 

>member
-1 MTIHYD
+1 
-7 KIFNMKYVPLHI
+7 MKYVPLHI
-19 HTEYSLLDGAIKIP
+19 HTEYSLLDGAIRIP

-65 NEMIGHM
+65 NEMLSHM
-72 EAAGENEEAA
+72 LSEEEQEMKK
-82 KIKAVKPILGCEFY
+82 KIEAVKPILGCEFY
-96 VADGDVEEDKHTKK
+96 ICDGEVIDDHSKK
-110 PLYHLVLLAK
+110 TMYHLVLLAK

-129 KLDSYATTKG
+129 KLDSIATTKG
-139 HYYKPR
+139 YYYKPR

-156 DLVCLSAC
+156 DLICLSAC

-171 FCLNGDKEEAKKRA
+171 NILDGNKDEAIKKA
-185 KYYKELFKEDY
+185 KYYKELFGEDY
-196 YIELQDHGLQEQ
+196 YIELQDHGLKEQ
-208 KDSNPFLME
+208 KDSNPVLME
-217 VAKELNIKTVITND
+217 IAKELNIKTVITND
-231 SHYLRAQDASWHDT
+231 SHYLRAQDAAWHDT
-245 LLCEQTKSKK
+245 LLCEQTKSSK
-255 SEVNRFKFSVNEF
+255 SNPNRFKFSVNEF

-279 FSWMDEEYFNS
+279 FSWMDEDYFNT
-290 CIETTV
+290 CIENTV
-296 EVADKCNFEMDKLEF
+296 EIAEKVDFQMDKLEF
-311 GKTKEYLPKFPIP
+311 GKTKEYLPKYPCP
-324 EGFKDEQDYFNHL
+324 EEYDEVQYFDYL
-337 CIEGLKKRY
+337 CRKGLKKRY

-352 SIMERYEYEKGVIF
+352 DIMKRYEYEFDVICK
-366 QMGFPAYFL
+366 MGFPAYFL

-410 ELDPIQ
+410 ELDPIR
-416 HKLLFE
+416 HNLLFE

-438 FCQRKRGEV
+438 FCQRRRGEV
-447 IDYVSKRWGKDHV
+447 IDYVSERWGADHV

-473 ALKAVCRVYDIPFQ
+473 ALKAVCRVYDIPFAQ
-487 EANTWAGMVP
+487 ANLWAGMIP

-510 GMELKKLCD
+510 GMELKKLCE
-519 ENPQVQSLVDE
+519 ENSQVQSLVDE

-540 TGTHAAGVIIAP
+540 VGTHAAGVIIAP

-557 IIPITLSK
+557 IIPVALSK
-565 EKSTETQYPMAGI
+565 EKSSTTQYPMAGI
-578 EKIGLL
+578 EKLGLL

-603 IKERTGKDIDINR
+603 IKARTGKDIDINN
-616 IPLDDKETFEMLSR
+616 IPLDDKETFEMLSK

-666 RPGPLEAGMVEGFI
+666 RPGPLEAGMVEDFI
-680 DRKHGREKIE
+680 DRKHGRQKIE
-690 YAHPLLEPIL
+690 YAHPLLESIL

-717 QSLADYTLGGAD
+717 QTLADYSLGGAD

-748 IFVDATHKKGMTK
+748 IFVDATAKKGMSS
-761 EAATQLFEQ
+761 EAATKLFEQ

-810 TSVADKQDKTQQ
+810 TSVADKQEKTQQ
-822 YILQCQNQGIEVLAP
+822 YILQCQAQGIEVLAP

-847 PDENN
+847 PDGNN

-861 NVGEAVITE
+861 NVGEAVIE
-870 IEEVRKEKPFESFY
+870 QIEQERANKPFESFY
-884 DFCSRVDSKCLNKR
+884 DFCSRVDFKCLNKR
-898 TLESLIKAGAFSSI
+898 TLESLIKAGAFSCI

-917 QCLENIDSVVEFVQ
+917 QLLENIDGVVEFVQ
-931 NSAKAKSSGQ
+931 NAAKAKSSGQ
-941 VSLFSAISSEAQ
+941 VSLFSALSGETQ

-960 FQMSGNSEEEFS
+960 FQMQGNSDDEFS
-972 DSQIQ
+972 KI
-977 QFEKELMGIYVTSH
+977 
-991 PLESIKDTLKYITT
+991 
-1005 QTISDILEAP
+1005 
-1015 KQDANVTLCGLLS
+1015 
-1028 QVIQKSTKK
+1028 
-1037 DPTKFIKT
+1037 
-1045 GVIEDLT
+1045 
-1052 NRIGFVVFPKVVEKY
+1052 
-1067 GALIESEQKVILKAK
+1067 
-1082 VSIRDEEI
+1082 
-1090 NLQVNEVKPITE
+1090 
-1102 VNLVKIKFL
+1102 LVKI
-1111 KELENEENVFLK
+1111 
-1123 ELLSKYKGENPV
+1123 Y
-1135 VIEFKAPDEFDTIQD
+1135 
-1150 YQMLTS
+1150 
-1156 NHLWVDVNSNIQKEI
+1156 HNSNNFRYFGK
-1171 ESSFKEKIEVEIN
+1171 S
-1184 ALK
+1184 

>member
-1 MTIHYD
+1 
-7 KIFNMKYVPLHI
+7 MKYVPLHI
-19 HTEYSLLDGAIKIP
+19 HTEYSLLDGAIRIP

-65 NEMIGHM
+65 NEMLSHM
-72 EAAGENEEAA
+72 LSEEEQELKK
-82 KIKAVKPILGCEFY
+82 KIEAVKPILGCEFY
-96 VADGDVEEDKHTKK
+96 ICDGDVIDDHSKK
-110 PLYHLVLLAK
+110 TMYHLVLLAK

-129 KLDSYATTKG
+129 KLDSIATTKG
-139 HYYKPR
+139 YYYKPR

-156 DLVCLSAC
+156 DLICLSAC

-171 FCLNGDKEEAKKRA
+171 NILDGNKDEAIKKA
-185 KYYKELFKEDY
+185 KYYKELFGEDY
-196 YIELQDHGLQEQ
+196 YIELQDHGLKEQ
-208 KDSNPFLME
+208 KDSNPTLME
-217 VAKELNIKTVITND
+217 IAKELNIKTVITND
-231 SHYLRAQDASWHDT
+231 SHYLRAQDAAWHDT
-245 LLCEQTKSKK
+245 LLCEQTKSSK
-255 SEVNRFKFSVNEF
+255 SNPNRFKFSVNEF

-279 FSWMDEEYFNS
+279 FSWMDEDYFNT
-290 CIETTV
+290 CIENTV
-296 EVADKCNFEMDKLEF
+296 EIADKVDFQMDKLEF
-311 GKTKEYLPKFPIP
+311 GKTKEYLPKYPCP
-324 EGFKDEQDYFNHL
+324 DGYDEVQYFDYL
-337 CIEGLKKRY
+337 CRKGLKKRY

-352 SIMERYEYEKGVIF
+352 DIIKRYEYEFDVICK
-366 QMGFPAYFL
+366 MGFPAYFL

-410 ELDPIQ
+410 ELDPIR
-416 HKLLFE
+416 HNLLFE

-438 FCQRKRGEV
+438 FCQRRRGEV
-447 IDYVSKRWGKDHV
+447 IDYVSERWGADHV

-473 ALKAVCRVYDIPFQ
+473 ALKAVCRVYDIPFAQ
-487 EANTWAGMVP
+487 ANLWAGMIP

-519 ENPQVQSLVDE
+519 ENSQVQSLVDE

-540 TGTHAAGVIIAP
+540 VGTHAAGVIIAP

-557 IIPITLSK
+557 IIPVALSK
-565 EKSTETQYPMAGI
+565 EKSSTTQYPMAGI
-578 EKIGLL
+578 EKLGLL

-603 IKERTGKDIDINR
+603 IKARTGKDIDINN
-616 IPLDDKETFEMLSR
+616 IPLDDKETFEMLSK

-666 RPGPLEAGMVEGFI
+666 RPGPLEAGMVEDFI
-680 DRKHGREKIE
+680 DRKHGRQKIE
-690 YAHPLLEPIL
+690 YAHPLLESIL

-717 QSLADYTLGGAD
+717 QTLADYSLGGAD

-748 IFVDATHKKGMTK
+748 IFVDATAKKGMSS
-761 EAATQLFEQ
+761 EAATKLFEQ

-810 TSVADKQDKTQQ
+810 TSVADKQEKTQQ
-822 YILQCQNQGIEVLAP
+822 YILQCQAQGIEVLAP

-847 PDENN
+847 PDGNN

-861 NVGEAVITE
+861 NVGEAVIE
-870 IEEVRKEKPFESFY
+870 QIEQERANKPFESFY
-884 DFCSRVDSKCLNKR
+884 DFCSRVDFKCLNKR
-898 TLESLIKAGAFSSI
+898 TLESLIKAGAFSCI

-917 QCLENIDSVVEFVQ
+917 QLLENIDSVVEFVQ
-931 NSAKAKSSGQ
+931 NAAKAKSSGQ
-941 VSLFSAISSEAQ
+941 VSLFASLSGETQ

-960 FQMSGNSEEEFS
+960 FQMQGNPDDEFS

-977 QFEKELMGIYVTSH
+977 LFEKELMGIYVTSH
-991 PLESIKDTLKYITT
+991 PLGSIKNTLKYITT
-1005 QTISDILEAP
+1005 QTISDILENP
-1015 KQDANVTLCGLLS
+1015 KQDEVVTICGLLS
-1028 QVIQKSTKK
+1028 QIVQKPTKK
-1037 DPTKFIKT
+1037 DPSKFIKT
-1045 GVIEDLT
+1045 GIIEDLT
-1052 NRIGFVVFPKVVEKY
+1052 SRIGVVAFPKIVESY

-1082 VSIRDEEI
+1082 VNVRDEEI
-1090 NLQVNEVKPITE
+1090 NLAINEVKPIE
-1102 VNLVKIKFL
+1102 QVSLVTLKHLKKF
-1111 KELENEENVFLK
+1111 EDRENILLK
-1123 ELLSKYKGENPV
+1123 ELLVKHKGENPV
-1135 VIEFKAPDEFDTIQD
+1135 VIDFEAPDEFDNLKRFQL
-1150 YQMLTS
+1150 LTN
-1156 NHLWVDVNSNIQKEI
+1156 NHLWISLNPDFEKELKSNFKDKLEI
-1171 ESSFKEKIEVEIN
+1171 EVQSLAN
-1184 ALK
+1184 

>member
-1 MTIHYD
+1 
-7 KIFNMKYVPLHI
+7 MKYVPLHI
-19 HTEYSLLDGAIKIP
+19 HTEYSLLDGAIRIP

-65 NEMIGHM
+65 NEMLSHM
-72 EAAGENEEAA
+72 LSEEEQELKK
-82 KIKAVKPILGCEFY
+82 KIEAVKPILGCEFY
-96 VADGDVEEDKHTKK
+96 ICDGDVIDDHSKK
-110 PLYHLVLLAK
+110 TMYHLVLLAK

-129 KLDSYATTKG
+129 KLDSIATTKG
-139 HYYKPR
+139 YYYKPR

-156 DLVCLSAC
+156 DLICLSAC

-171 FCLNGDKEEAKKRA
+171 NILDGNKDEAIKKA
-185 KYYKELFKEDY
+185 KYYKELFGEDY
-196 YIELQDHGLQEQ
+196 YIELQDHGLKEQ
-208 KDSNPFLME
+208 KDSNPTLME
-217 VAKELNIKTVITND
+217 IAKELNIKTVITND
-231 SHYLRAQDASWHDT
+231 SHYLRAQDAAWHDT
-245 LLCEQTKSKK
+245 LLCEQTKSSK
-255 SEVNRFKFSVNEF
+255 SNPNRFKFSVNEF

-279 FSWMDEEYFNS
+279 FSWMDEDYFNT
-290 CIETTV
+290 CIENTV
-296 EVADKCNFEMDKLEF
+296 EIADKVDFQMDKLEF
-311 GKTKEYLPKFPIP
+311 GKTKEYLPKYPCP
-324 EGFKDEQDYFNHL
+324 DGYDEVQYFDYL
-337 CIEGLKKRY
+337 CRKGLKKRY

-352 SIMERYEYEKGVIF
+352 DIIKRYEYEFDVICK
-366 QMGFPAYFL
+366 MGFPAYFL

-410 ELDPIQ
+410 ELDPIR
-416 HKLLFE
+416 HNLLFE

-438 FCQRKRGEV
+438 FCQRRRGEV
-447 IDYVSKRWGKDHV
+447 IDYVSERWGADHV

-473 ALKAVCRVYDIPFQ
+473 ALKAVCRVYDIPFAQ
-487 EANTWAGMVP
+487 ANLWAGMIP

-519 ENPQVQSLVDE
+519 ENSQVQSLVDE

-540 TGTHAAGVIIAP
+540 VGTHAAGVIIAP

-557 IIPITLSK
+557 IIPVALSK
-565 EKSTETQYPMAGI
+565 EKSSTTQYPMAGI
-578 EKIGLL
+578 EKLGLL

-603 IKERTGKDIDINR
+603 IKARTGEDIDINN
-616 IPLDDKETFEMLSR
+616 IPLDDKETFEMLSK

-666 RPGPLEAGMVEGFI
+666 RPGPLEAGMVEDFI
-680 DRKHGREKIE
+680 DRKHGRQKIE
-690 YAHPLLEPIL
+690 YAHPLLESIL

-717 QSLADYTLGGAD
+717 QTLADYSLGGAD

-748 IFVDATHKKGMTK
+748 IFVDATAKKGMSS
-761 EAATQLFEQ
+761 EAATKLFEQ

-810 TSVADKQDKTQQ
+810 TSVADKQEKTQQ
-822 YILQCQNQGIEVLAP
+822 YILQCQAQGIEVLAP

-847 PDENN
+847 PDGNN

-861 NVGEAVITE
+861 NVGEAVIE
-870 IEEVRKEKPFESFY
+870 QIEQERANKPFESFY
-884 DFCSRVDSKCLNKR
+884 DFCSRVDIKCLNKR
-898 TLESLIKAGAFSSI
+898 TLESLIKAGAFSCI

-917 QCLENIDSVVEFVQ
+917 QLLENIDSVVEFVQ
-931 NSAKAKSSGQ
+931 NAAKAKSSGQ
-941 VSLFSAISSEAQ
+941 VSLFASLSGETQ

-960 FQMSGNSEEEFS
+960 FQMQGNPDDEFS

-977 QFEKELMGIYVTSH
+977 LFEKELMGIYVTSH
-991 PLESIKDTLKYITT
+991 PLGSIKNTLKYITT
-1005 QTISDILEAP
+1005 QTISDILENP
-1015 KQDANVTLCGLLS
+1015 KQDEVVTICGLLS
-1028 QVIQKSTKK
+1028 QIVQKPTKK
-1037 DPTKFIKT
+1037 DPSKFIKT
-1045 GVIEDLT
+1045 GIIEDLT
-1052 NRIGFVVFPKVVEKY
+1052 SRIGVVAFPKIVENY

-1082 VSIRDEEI
+1082 VNVRDEEI
-1090 NLQVNEVKPITE
+1090 NLAINEVKPIE
-1102 VNLVKIKFL
+1102 QVSLVTLKHLKKF
-1111 KELENEENVFLK
+1111 EDRENILLK
-1123 ELLSKYKGENPV
+1123 ELLAKHKGENPV
-1135 VIEFKAPDEFDTIQD
+1135 VIDFEAPDEFDNLKRFQL
-1150 YQMLTS
+1150 LTN
-1156 NHLWVDVNSNIQKEI
+1156 NHLWISLNSDFEKELKSNFKDKLEI
-1171 ESSFKEKIEVEIN
+1171 EVQSLAN
-1184 ALK
+1184 

>member
-1 MTIHYD
+1 
-7 KIFNMKYVPLHI
+7 MKYVPLHI
-19 HTEYSLLDGAIKIP
+19 HTEYSLLDGAIRIP
-33 DFYKFA
+33 DFYKYA

-65 NEMIGHM
+65 NEMLSHM
-72 EAAGENEEAA
+72 LSEEEQEMKKKIEA
-82 KIKAVKPILGCEFY
+82 IKPILGCEFY
-96 VADGDVEEDKHTKK
+96 ICDGDVLEDRSKK
-110 PLYHLVLLAK
+110 TMYHLVLLAK

-129 KLDSYATTKG
+129 KLDSIATTKG
-139 HYYKPR
+139 YYYKPR

-156 DLVCLSAC
+156 DLICLSAC

-171 FCLNGDKEEAKKRA
+171 NILDGNKEEAIKKA
-185 KYYKELFKEDY
+185 KYYKELFGEDY
-196 YIELQDHGLQEQ
+196 YIELQDHGLKEQ
-208 KDSNPFLME
+208 KESNPILME
-217 VAKELNIKTVITND
+217 IAEELNIKTVITND
-231 SHYLRAQDASWHDT
+231 SHYLKAQDAAWHDT
-245 LLCEQTKSKK
+245 LLCEQTKSSK
-255 SEVNRFKFSVNEF
+255 SNPDRFKFSVNEF
-268 YVKTVEELRKA
+268 YVKTVEELRQA
-279 FSWMDEEYFNS
+279 FSWMDEDYFNT
-290 CIETTV
+290 CISNTV
-296 EVADKCNFEMDKLEF
+296 EIADKVDFQMDKLEF
-311 GKTKEYLPKFPIP
+311 GKTKEYLPKYPCP
-324 EGFKDEQDYFNHL
+324 EGYNEVQYFDHL
-337 CIEGLKKRY
+337 CRQGLKKRY

-352 SIMERYEYEKGVIF
+352 DIIKRYEYEFDVICK
-366 QMGFPAYFL
+366 MGFPAYFL

-410 ELDPIQ
+410 ELDPIR
-416 HKLLFE
+416 HNLLFE

-438 FCQRKRGEV
+438 FCQRRRGEV
-447 IDYVSKRWGKDHV
+447 IDYVSERWGADHV

-473 ALKAVCRVYDIPFQ
+473 ALKAVCRVYDIPFSQ
-487 EANTWAGMVP
+487 ANSWAGMIP
-497 SAPGTKLKDALLD
+497 SNPGTKLKDALLD

-519 ENPQVQSLVDE
+519 ENSQVQSLVDE

-540 TGTHAAGVIIAP
+540 VGTHAAGVIIAP

-557 IIPITLSK
+557 IIPVALSK
-565 EKSTETQYPMAGI
+565 EKATTTQYPMAGI
-578 EKIGLL
+578 EKLGLL

-603 IKERTGKDIDINR
+603 IKERTGEDIDINN
-616 IPLDDKETFEMLSR
+616 IPLDDKETFEMLSK

-666 RPGPLEAGMVEGFI
+666 RPGPLEAGMVEDFI
-680 DRKHGREKIE
+680 DRKHGRQKIE
-690 YAHPLLEPIL
+690 YAHPLLEGIL

-717 QSLADYTLGGAD
+717 QTLADYSLGGAD

-748 IFVDATHKKGMTK
+748 IFVEATAKKGMSS
-761 EAATQLFEQ
+761 EAATKLFEQ

-810 TSVADKQDKTQQ
+810 TSVADKQEKTQQ
-822 YILQCQNQGIEVLAP
+822 YILQCQAQGIEVLAP

-847 PDENN
+847 PDGKN

-861 NVGEAVITE
+861 NVGEAVIE
-870 IEEVRKEKPFESFY
+870 QIENERKDKPFESFF

-898 TLESLIKAGAFSSI
+898 TLESLIKAGAFASI

-917 QCLENIDSVVEFVQ
+917 QLLNNIDNVVEFVH
-931 NSAKAKSSGQ
+931 NSEKTKMSGQ
-941 VSLFSAISSEAQ
+941 VSLFSALGEDAQ

-960 FQMSGNSEEEFS
+960 FKMSGSSEDEFS

-977 QFEKELMGIYVTSH
+977 MFEKELMGIYVTSH
-991 PLESIKDTLKYITT
+991 PLASIKDTLKYMTT
-1005 QTISDILEAP
+1005 QTIEDILENP
-1015 KQDANVTLCGLLS
+1015 KQDETVTICGLLS
-1028 QVIQKSTKK
+1028 QIVQKPTKK
-1037 DPTKFIKT
+1037 DPTKYIKT
-1045 GVIEDLT
+1045 GQIEDLT
-1052 NRIGFVVFPKVVEKY
+1052 GRIGIVAFPKVVENF
-1067 GALIESEQKVILKAK
+1067 GALIESEHKAILRAK
-1082 VSIRDEEI
+1082 VNIRDEEI
-1090 NLQVNEVKPITE
+1090 NLSIIEVKPIE
-1102 VNLVKIKFL
+1102 QVNLVTLHFL
-1111 KELENEENVFLK
+1111 KEFAAEENILLK
-1123 ELLSKYKGENPV
+1123 ELLVRHKGENPV
-1135 VIEFKAPDEFDTIQD
+1135 VIDFEAPDEFDNVRRFE
-1150 YQMLTS
+1150 MLTN
-1156 NHLWVDVNSNIQKEI
+1156 NHLWVNINDSIEKELTAT
-1171 ESSFKEKIEVEIN
+1171 FKDKLEVEIR
-1184 ALK
+1184 ALG

>member
-1 MTIHYD
+1 
-7 KIFNMKYVPLHI
+7 MKYVPLHI
-19 HTEYSLLDGAIKIP
+19 HTEYSLLDGAIRIP

-65 NEMIGHM
+65 NEMLSHM
-72 EAAGENEEAA
+72 LSEEEQELKK
-82 KIKAVKPILGCEFY
+82 KIEAVKPILGCEFY
-96 VADGDVEEDKHTKK
+96 ICDGNVIDDHSKK
-110 PLYHLVLLAK
+110 TMYHLVLLAK

-129 KLDSYATTKG
+129 KLDSIATTKG
-139 HYYKPR
+139 YYYKPR

-156 DLVCLSAC
+156 DLICLSAC

-171 FCLNGDKEEAKKRA
+171 NILDGNKDEAIKKA
-185 KYYKELFKEDY
+185 KYYKELFGEDY
-196 YIELQDHGLQEQ
+196 YIELQDHGLKEQ
-208 KDSNPFLME
+208 KDSNPTLME
-217 VAKELNIKTVITND
+217 IAKELNIKTVITND
-231 SHYLRAQDASWHDT
+231 SHYLRAQDAAWHDT
-245 LLCEQTKSKK
+245 LLCEQTKSSK
-255 SEVNRFKFSVNEF
+255 SNPNRFKFSVNEF

-279 FSWMDEEYFNS
+279 FSWMDEDYFNT
-290 CIETTV
+290 CIENTV
-296 EVADKCNFEMDKLEF
+296 EIADKVDFQMDKLEF
-311 GKTKEYLPKFPIP
+311 GKTKEYLPKYPCP
-324 EGFKDEQDYFNHL
+324 DGYDEVQYFDYL
-337 CIEGLKKRY
+337 CRKGLKKRY

-352 SIMERYEYEKGVIF
+352 DIIKRYEYEFDVICK
-366 QMGFPAYFL
+366 MGFPAYFL

-410 ELDPIQ
+410 ELDPIR
-416 HKLLFE
+416 HNLLFE

-438 FCQRKRGEV
+438 FCQRRRGEV
-447 IDYVSKRWGKDHV
+447 IDYVSERWGADHV

-473 ALKAVCRVYDIPFQ
+473 ALKAVCRVYDIPFAQ
-487 EANTWAGMVP
+487 ANLWAGMIP

-519 ENPQVQSLVDE
+519 ENSQVQSLVDE

-540 TGTHAAGVIIAP
+540 VGTHAAGVIIAP

-557 IIPITLSK
+557 IIPVALSK
-565 EKSTETQYPMAGI
+565 EKSSTTQYPMAGI
-578 EKIGLL
+578 EKLGLL

-603 IKERTGKDIDINR
+603 IKARTGKDIDINN
-616 IPLDDKETFEMLSR
+616 IPLDDKETFEMLSK

-666 RPGPLEAGMVEGFI
+666 RPGPLEAGMVEDFI
-680 DRKHGREKIE
+680 DRKHGRQKIE
-690 YAHPLLEPIL
+690 YAHPLLESIL

-717 QSLADYTLGGAD
+717 QTLADYSLGGAD

-748 IFVDATHKKGMTK
+748 IFVDATAKKGMSS
-761 EAATQLFEQ
+761 EAATKLFEQ

-810 TSVADKQDKTQQ
+810 TSVADKQEKTQQ
-822 YILQCQNQGIEVLAP
+822 YILQCQAQGIEVLAP

-847 PDENN
+847 PDGNN

-861 NVGEAVITE
+861 NVGEAVIE
-870 IEEVRKEKPFESFY
+870 QIEQERANKPFESFY
-884 DFCSRVDSKCLNKR
+884 DFCSRVDFKCLNKR
-898 TLESLIKAGAFSSI
+898 TLESLIKAGAFSCI

-917 QCLENIDSVVEFVQ
+917 QLLENIDSVVEFVQ
-931 NSAKAKSSGQ
+931 NAAKAKSSGQ
-941 VSLFSAISSEAQ
+941 VSLFASLSGETQ

-960 FQMSGNSEEEFS
+960 FQMQGNPDDEFS

-977 QFEKELMGIYVTSH
+977 LFEKELMGIYVTSH
-991 PLESIKDTLKYITT
+991 PLGSIKNTLKYITT
-1005 QTISDILEAP
+1005 QTISDILENP
-1015 KQDANVTLCGLLS
+1015 KQDEVVTICGLLS
-1028 QVIQKSTKK
+1028 QIVQKPTKK
-1037 DPTKFIKT
+1037 DPSKFIKT
-1045 GVIEDLT
+1045 GIIEDLT
-1052 NRIGFVVFPKVVEKY
+1052 SRIGVVAFPKIVENY

-1082 VSIRDEEI
+1082 VNVRDEEI
-1090 NLQVNEVKPITE
+1090 NLAINEVKPIE
-1102 VNLVKIKFL
+1102 QVSLVTLKHLKKF
-1111 KELENEENVFLK
+1111 EDRENILLK
-1123 ELLSKYKGENPV
+1123 ELLAKHKGENPV
-1135 VIEFKAPDEFDTIQD
+1135 VIDFEAPDEFDNLKRFQL
-1150 YQMLTS
+1150 LTN
-1156 NHLWVDVNSNIQKEI
+1156 NHLWISLNPDFEKELKSNFKDKLEI
-1171 ESSFKEKIEVEIN
+1171 EVQSLAN
-1184 ALK
+1184 

>member
-1 MTIHYD
+1 
-7 KIFNMKYVPLHI
+7 MKYVPLHI
-19 HTEYSLLDGAIKIP
+19 HTEYSLLDGAIRIP

-65 NEMIGHM
+65 NEMLSHM
-72 EAAGENEEAA
+72 LSEEEQEMKK
-82 KIKAVKPILGCEFY
+82 KIEAVKPILGCEFY
-96 VADGDVEEDKHTKK
+96 ICDGDVLEDRSKK
-110 PLYHLVLLAK
+110 TMYHLVLLAK
-120 NQNGYHNLC
+120 NQKGYHNLC
-129 KLDSYATTKG
+129 KLDSIATTKAY
-139 HYYKPR
+139 YYKPR

-150 LEKYKD
+150 LEQYKD
-156 DLVCLSAC
+156 DLICLSAC

-171 FCLNGDKEEAKKRA
+171 NFLDGNKDEAIKKA
-185 KYYKELFKEDY
+185 KYYKELFGDDY

-217 VAKELNIKTVITND
+217 IAKELNIKTVITND
-231 SHYLRAQDASWHDT
+231 SHYLRAQDAAWHDT
-245 LLCEQTKSKK
+245 LLCEQTKSSKANP
-255 SEVNRFKFSVNEF
+255 NRFKFSVNEF

-279 FSWMDEEYFNS
+279 FSWMDEDYFNT
-290 CIETTV
+290 CIQNTV
-296 EVADKCNFEMDKLEF
+296 EIADKIDFQMDKLEF
-311 GKTKEYLPKFPIP
+311 GKTKEYLPKYPCP
-324 EGFKDEQDYFNHL
+324 EGYDEVQYFDHL
-337 CIEGLKKRY
+337 CREGLKKRY

-352 SIMERYEYEKGVIF
+352 DIIKRYEYEFDVICK
-366 QMGFPAYFL
+366 MGFPAYFL

-410 ELDPIQ
+410 ELDPIR
-416 HKLLFE
+416 HNLLFE

-438 FCQRKRGEV
+438 FCQRRRGEV
-447 IDYVSKRWGKDHV
+447 IDYVSQRWGADHV

-473 ALKAVCRVYDIPFQ
+473 ALKAVCRVYDIPFSQ
-487 EANTWAGMVP
+487 ANTWAGMIP
-497 SAPGTKLKDALLD
+497 SVPGTKLKDALSD

-519 ENPQVQSLVDE
+519 ENTQVQSLVDE

-540 TGTHAAGVIIAP
+540 VGTHAAGVIIAP

-557 IIPITLSK
+557 IIPVALSK
-565 EKSTETQYPMAGI
+565 EKATTTQYPMAGI
-578 EKIGLL
+578 EKLGLL

-603 IKERTGKDIDINR
+603 IKARTGKDIDINN
-616 IPLDDKETFEMLSR
+616 IPLDDKETFDMLSK

-666 RPGPLEAGMVEGFI
+666 RPGPLEAGMVEDFI
-680 DRKHGREKIE
+680 DRKHGRQQIE
-690 YAHPLLEPIL
+690 YAHPLLEGIL

-717 QSLADYTLGGAD
+717 QTLADYSLGGAD

-748 IFVDATHKKGMTK
+748 IFVEATAKKGMSS
-761 EAATQLFEQ
+761 EAATKLFEQ

-810 TSVADKQDKTQQ
+810 TSVADKQEKTQQ
-822 YILQCQNQGIEVLAP
+822 YILQCQAQGINVLAP

-847 PDENN
+847 PDGNN

-861 NVGEAVITE
+861 NVGEAVIE
-870 IEEVRKEKPFESFY
+870 QIEKERENKPFESFY
-884 DFCSRVDSKCLNKR
+884 DFCSRVDMKCLNKR
-898 TLESLIKAGAFSSI
+898 TLESLIKAGAFSCI

-917 QCLENIDSVVEFVQ
+917 QLLENIDKVVEFVQ
-931 NSAKAKSSGQ
+931 INAKAKSSGQ
-941 VSLFSAISSEAQ
+941 VSLFSALGGEAQ

-960 FQMSGNSEEEFS
+960 FQMSGNSDDEFS

-977 QFEKELMGIYVTSH
+977 LFEKELMGIYVTSH
-991 PLESIKDTLKYITT
+991 PLASIQGILKYITT
-1005 QTISDILEAP
+1005 QTISDIIENP
-1015 KQDANVTLCGLLS
+1015 KPDSTVTICGLLS
-1028 QVIQKSTKK
+1028 QIVQKPTKK
-1037 DPTKFIKT
+1037 DPSKFIKT
-1045 GVIEDLT
+1045 GTIEDLT
-1052 NRIGFVVFPKVVEKY
+1052 SRIGVVAFPKVVEKY
-1067 GALIESEQKVILKAK
+1067 GALIDSEQKVIIKAK
-1082 VSIRDEEI
+1082 VNVKDEEI
-1090 NLQVNEVKPITE
+1090 NLAINEVKPIEE
-1102 VNLVKIKFL
+1102 VNLVTLKVL
-1111 KELENEENVFLK
+1111 KELAMEENILLK
-1123 ELLSKYKGENPV
+1123 ELLAKHKGENPV
-1135 VIEFKAPDEFDTIQD
+1135 VIDFEAPDEFNVPKRFQL
-1150 YQMLTS
+1150 LT
-1156 NHLWVDVNSNIQKEI
+1156 NDHLWVSINDDMKKEI
-1171 ESSFKEKIEVEIN
+1171 GATFKDKMEISV
-1184 ALK
+1184 LHLS